1 MGPIAP
7 ALTARIPLD
16 PRSQGCLVE
25 SGTGVGDPEGSAL
38 VGPLMIFP
46 RPPQRLFARAA
57 EGEGRVKN
65 DVKGRRSGR
74 DHTSTNAP
82 DLIRTPQSS
91 VLGREGGKCALTSQR
106 GRRVGNEAGRRGN
119 GPDRN
124 GTNGPDPTRPLGQ
137 GCLVE
142 SGTGVGDPE
151 GSALVGPL
159 MIIPRPPQRLFARA
173 AEGERRVKN
182 DVKGG
187 GVGAIIPALMHRIPS
202 ELRS

>member
-7 ALTARIPLD
+7 ALTARIPPD
-16 PRSQGCLVE
+16 PSAK
-25 SGTGVGDPEGSAL
+25 GVWS
-38 VGPLMIFP
+38 
-46 RPPQRLFARAA
+46 RAA
-57 EGEGRVKN
+57 PG
-65 DVKGRRSGR
+65 
-74 DHTSTNAP
+74 
-82 DLIRTPQSS
+82 
-91 VLGREGGKCALTSQR
+91 GGKCALTSQR

>member
-7 ALTARIPLD
+7 ALTARIPPD
-16 PRSQGCLVE
+16 PRGQGCLVE

-38 VGPLMIFP
+38 VGPLMIIP

-57 EGEGRVKN
+57 EEAENVRLHLNAGG
-65 DVKGRRSGR
+65 GSG
-74 DHTSTNAP
+74 TK
-82 DLIRTPQSS
+82 
-91 VLGREGGKCALTSQR
+91 REGGEMGPIAPALTAR
-106 GRRVGNEAGRRGN
+106 I
-119 GPDRN
+119 P
-124 GTNGPDPTRPLGQ
+124 PDPRGQ
-137 GCLVE
+137 RCLVE

-182 DVKGG
+182 DVKG
-187 GVGAIIPALMHRIPS
+187 R
-202 ELRS
+202 RSGCDHTSTNAPDPIRTPQLSVLGRE